1 MADLYS
7 DSALNALNEKDYINK
22 LYDSNTE
29 AAKKLL
35 MDNYTDNTGVLNTEQ
50 NRVQQQTQENVNRT
64 QVEAQQSQD
73 KYTGPKLSLGASQQE
88 ALSRGNT
95 QQANVTDLQKKQSDA
110 DAEIERQRQLLASQY
125 STAIKQAQADN
136 DMQRAQQLY
145 NAAKEEEAKLLAL
158 RQNASSVL
166 AEKGDTSI
174 RDALLR
180 GETPSADYSGQTWG
194 QVLKNESALNEI
206 YDRQLESERI
216 ALQSDY
222 EKALSDLQAKRQQQT
237 TKTDR
242 DLTQTYVDAL
252 RKMKN
257 YQEVQTAYGQGSGT
271 AGAARI
277 AQDTELQ
284 RALTALRAAMVD
296 VDAKAGMEGF
306 DIGKTYRE
314 QLYGSQ
320 DEINRKRA
328 EELLKAAE
336 REEENLYNIQ
346 LQIGQQL
353 ARENNWSV
361 LGKLYGLNQDQID
374 RIQGT
379 GAYAPVYY
387 GGGGD
392 DGGSSGS
399 GSPGANKSII
409 QLGYGPISNATLANK
424 VASGQVN
431 VSTSGGKVTYSN
443 NPGRALGST
452 YKSYKK

>member
-22 LYDSNTE
+22 LYDSNTD
-29 AAKKLL
+29 AAKKMLQES
-35 MDNYTDNTGVLNTEQ
+35 YTDNSGFLNTEQ

-64 QVEAQQSQD
+64 QVEAQTAQD
-73 KYTGPKLSLGASQQE
+73 KYTGPKLSLGAQQQE
-88 ALSRGNT
+88 ALNRGNAR
-95 QQANVTDLQKKQSDA
+95 QANVTDLQQKQSDA

-125 STAIKQAQADN
+125 SAAIQKAQADN
-136 DMQRAQQLY
+136 DMLRAQELY
-145 NAAKEEEAKLLAL
+145 NAAKAEEEKLLSL
-158 RQNASSVL
+158 RQSASTIL
-166 AEKGDTSI
+166 ANKGDTSV
-174 RDALLR
+174 RDSLMQ
-180 GETPSADYSGQTWG
+180 GNTPSADYSGQTWE
-194 QVLKNESALNEI
+194 QVLKNEQALNDI
-206 YDRQLESERI
+206 YNKQLESERI

-222 EKALSDLQAKRQQQT
+222 EKALSDLQAKRQQQA

-252 RKMKN
+252 QKMKN
-257 YQEVQTAYGQGSGT
+257 YAEVQTAYGQGSGT

-296 VDAKAGMEGF
+296 ADAKTGMERF

-336 REEENLYNIQ
+336 KEEENLYNTQ
-346 LQIGQQL
+346 LQIGQEL
-353 ARENNWSV
+353 SKKNDWSV
-361 LGKLYGLNQDQID
+361 LGKLYGLTQDQID

-379 GAYAPVYY
+379 GKYAPVYY
-387 GGGGD
+387 GGDD
-392 DGGSSGS
+392 DGGSSG
-399 GSPGANKSII
+399 GGGKPGANKSII
-409 QLGYGPISNATLANK
+409 NLGYGPISSDTLANK